1 MLIVLLI
8 FWIFVFIVSSLIFD
22 NLIEYQ
28 NKNHNQAWIFDGKP
42 SGMFFKPINGSNF
55 AMQKLSFSLSKS
67 KPDWVKGDVTAKTL
81 YAKYIFIGKI
91 IKWYAI
97 AFIPLVLIAT
107 SI

>member
-8 FWIFVFIVSSLIFD
+8 FWIFVFITSSLIFD

-28 NKNHNQAWIFDGKP
+28 NKNHNQAWILDGKP
-42 SGMFFKPINGSNF
+42 SGMFFKPEGGSTF
-55 AMQKLSFSLSKS
+55 AMQKLSFSLPKS
-67 KPDWVKGDVTAKTL
+67 KPKWVKGDVVAEKI
-81 YAKYIFIGKI
+81 YAKYVFIGKL

-97 AFIPLVLIAT
+97 AFIPLLIIAA